1 MPWTCPLTISTM
13 RIEKIEPSKHK
24 QERVL
29 VYLEG
34 GDLLRLT
41 GDALLRFGLQV
52 GMDLSDEDVV
62 ELKEAERH
70 YRIRSRGANI
80 ASSRMLSRKELT
92 DRLAR
97 RGATEEEA
105 ADTADWLEELGA
117 LDDAAYAA
125 AVVRHYSRM
134 GYGTLRIRQELS
146 RRGIDRALWDEALTQ
161 ADESEAIIEA
171 LLQSRLRGR
180 TPDAEEGRKLAA
192 MLSRR
197 GFIWQEI
204 RPVLSRFLDG
214 EDLPEE

>member
-1 MPWTCPLTISTM
+1 M
-13 RIEKIEPSKHK
+13 
-24 QERVL
+24 
-29 VYLEG
+29 YLEG

-70 YRIRSRGANI
+70 YRVRSRGANI
-80 ASSRMLSRKELT
+80 VSSRMVSRKELK
-92 DRLAR
+92 DRLER

-125 AVVRHYSRM
+125 AVARHYARM
-134 GYGTLRIRQELS
+134 GYGKLRVRQELQ
-146 RRGIDRALWDEALTQ
+146 RRGIHRDLWDDALAELPDSAET
-161 ADESEAIIEA
+161 IVA

-197 GFIWQEI
+197 GFTWQEI
-204 RPVLSRFLDG
+204 RPVLSRFLGG

>member
-1 MPWTCPLTISTM
+1 M
-13 RIEKIEPSKHK
+13 
-24 QERVL
+24 
-29 VYLEG
+29 YLEG
-34 GDLLRLT
+34 DDLLRLT

-52 GMDLSDEDVV
+52 GMDLSAQDVV
-62 ELKEAERH
+62 ELKEAERY
-70 YRIRSRGANI
+70 YRVRSRGANI
-80 ASSRMLSRKELT
+80 ASSRMLSKKELT

-125 AVVRHYSRM
+125 AVARHYSRM
-134 GYGTLRIRQELS
+134 GYGKLRVRQELA
-146 RRGIDRALWDEALTQ
+146 RRGIDRDLWDGALAEMPDSAETMV
-161 ADESEAIIEA
+161 A

-192 MLSRR
+192 MLTRR
-197 GFIWQEI
+197 GFTWQEI